1 MANPKKNEGDNT
13 WAWGVDG
20 WYCARNGWNDKYTK
34 DLQDMGY
41 VVVKDVALTTPPG
54 PGPTRTLKRTGT
66 GSVEAGAP
74 LNSTHGAWALGQL
87 ACGRNCSR

>member
-41 VVVKDVALTTPPG
+41 VVVKAFSKPEE
-54 PGPTRTLKRTGT
+54 
-66 GSVEAGAP
+66 SVYE
-74 LNSTHGAWALGQL
+74 L
-87 ACGRNCSR
+87 ARAAESPIR